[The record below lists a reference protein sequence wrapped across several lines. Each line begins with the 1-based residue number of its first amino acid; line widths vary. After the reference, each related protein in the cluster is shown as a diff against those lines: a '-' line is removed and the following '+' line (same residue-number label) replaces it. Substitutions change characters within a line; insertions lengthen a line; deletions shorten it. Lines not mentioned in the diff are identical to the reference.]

1 VHNPSVNS
9 TAGAGATA
17 TTNHVTDIPGLVNSD
32 KALDLPRDLQG
43 RESTKARVLV
53 VEDNEF
59 VREGIVKVVDGQT
72 DLICCGQANSI
83 ASAPA
88 AVAKCRPDLVL
99 MDLRF
104 KDGEAIGLMNTLSMG
119 HSKPKILV
127 LSQCDELLYAERAL
141 QAGARGYVMKVE
153 AVDELLIA
161 IRTVL
166 RGRVYLSPAMSAR
179 LVKRVLKPG
188 SKAGEEGSR
197 SQNLVRTYESKVT
210 DR

>member
-1 VHNPSVNS
+1 
-9 TAGAGATA
+9 
-17 TTNHVTDIPGLVNSD
+17 
-32 KALDLPRDLQG
+32 
-43 RESTKARVLV
+43 
-53 VEDNEF
+53 
-59 VREGIVKVVDGQT
+59 
-72 DLICCGQANSI
+72 
-83 ASAPA
+83 
-88 AVAKCRPDLVL
+88 
-99 MDLRF
+99 
-104 KDGEAIGLMNTLSMG
+104 
-119 HSKPKILV
+119 
-127 LSQCDELLYAERAL
+127 
-141 QAGARGYVMKVE
+141 MKVE